1 MFSINDILSITTV
14 NPETGE
20 LVEVSE
26 FSSYEISKMEWH
38 ASLSKAIEDGF
49 LMRIPCPRSS
59 GRYFLNGQFAVI
71 DGDVHRILSVGSEK
85 DSMVFVNAAST
96 KDFVRQKNGLNPLQ
110 ICDWIP
116 KADLQRSVEFPEAT
130 SPAHATRLAFNAVP
144 NRRLASDYAVSTV
157 YSGVAGDF
165 LVSQHQASDK
175 RCLPPVLHVAR
186 LLARKPLSDMDETL
200 MVQHYKI
207 SGSNELVTDGGL
219 SIANEYFV
227 DKWREAGLP
236 VPKVYSRALTAKAS

>member
-1 MFSINDILSITTV
+1 MTPSKSGYIDLESVPLRALFQR
-14 NPETGE
+14 ETGS
-20 LVEVSE
+20 VAFYVPAQDDSGSVKASIVRI
-26 FSSYEISKMEWH
+26 SSAAKSY
-38 ASLSKAIEDGF
+38 
-49 LMRIPCPRSS
+49 
-59 GRYFLNGQFAVI
+59 
-71 DGDVHRILSVGSEK
+71 
-85 DSMVFVNAAST
+85 AAST